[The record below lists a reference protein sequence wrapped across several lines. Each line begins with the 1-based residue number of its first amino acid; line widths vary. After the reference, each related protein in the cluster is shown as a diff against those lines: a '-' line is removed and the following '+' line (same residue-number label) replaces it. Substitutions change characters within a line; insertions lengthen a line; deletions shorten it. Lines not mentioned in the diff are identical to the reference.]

1 MPNHQEE
8 PKMMKYYRHSIIIVY
23 VLLVLGFFIAEIGA
37 QLNISFL
44 SRVRAT
50 NQVLIIL
57 GLLFLPFL
65 LFALISLV
73 QRLKVTVA
81 GIEVEAEFGR
91 IKGKVEAI
99 EAEQSQLSGR
109 VDNTQQVFL
118 SILRGKDPS
127 CKERLKIPKLVIGCK
142 DFREQ
147 KILSQM
153 LAQHI
158 MGALGIDCECHIP
171 NGGTLKNYFD
181 LIHGWIDGYIEYTG
195 TGCMLLGIDSRGDRD
210 FIRENL
216 NIRSRALG
224 HRVAWLE
231 PLGFTNNYVIVVEKD
246 KIKNVESINDLEH
259 KAEQLTFG
267 GNMEF
272 MNRFDGYPGLC
283 KTYRLTF
290 RKEVIC
296 SYGDRYRLL
305 KEKKVDVIEGF
316 QTDPELSDKD
326 LKVLN
331 DPKQFFPEY
340 HALPVFR
347 EDALK
352 KIEGLHEIVDQLK
365 DRLKTDEMRE
375 MIAQLSVS
383 SGTDME
389 VEAAEKQAKEIIGKF

>member
-1 MPNHQEE
+1 
-8 PKMMKYYRHSIIIVY
+8 
-23 VLLVLGFFIAEIGA
+23 
-37 QLNISFL
+37 
-44 SRVRAT
+44 
-50 NQVLIIL
+50 
-57 GLLFLPFL
+57 
-65 LFALISLV
+65 
-73 QRLKVTVA
+73 
-81 GIEVEAEFGR
+81 
-91 IKGKVEAI
+91 
-99 EAEQSQLSGR
+99 
-109 VDNTQQVFL
+109 
-118 SILRGKDPS
+118 
-127 CKERLKIPKLVIGCK
+127 
-142 DFREQ
+142 
-147 KILSQM
+147 
-153 LAQHI
+153 
-158 MGALGIDCECHIP
+158 
-171 NGGTLKNYFD
+171 
-181 LIHGWIDGYIEYTG
+181 
-195 TGCMLLGIDSRGDRD
+195 MLLGIDSRGDRD

-283 KTYRLTF
+283 KAYRLTF

-296 SYGDRYRLL
+296 SYGDRYGLL

-316 QTDPELSDKD
+316 QTDPELRDKD

-352 KIEGLHEIVDQLK
+352 KIEGLHEIVDKLK
-365 DRLKTDEMRE
+365 DRLRKALRQELAVTPEMELVKFGTLERTE
-375 MIAQLSVS
+375 FKAKRIDDLRS
-383 SGTDME
+383 SS
-389 VEAAEKQAKEIIGKF
+389 